1 MCKQVMPVR
10 VTSSAIAHD
19 HPARMAR
26 NLDPV
31 LDLHPLEDLK
41 VTAALIAKIRGL
53 GMMEERQMAQP
64 VPTVMQRKWM
74 WISRKMPT
82 RMRWRR

>member
-1 MCKQVMPVR
+1 MPVR
-10 VTSSAIAHD
+10 ATSSATAHD
-19 HPARMAR
+19 HPAGTVR
-26 NLDPV
+26 NLDP

-41 VTAALIAKIRGL
+41 VTAAQIAKIRDP
-53 GMMEERQMAQP
+53 GMMDERQTARP
-64 VPTVMQRKWM
+64 VPAVMQRKWM